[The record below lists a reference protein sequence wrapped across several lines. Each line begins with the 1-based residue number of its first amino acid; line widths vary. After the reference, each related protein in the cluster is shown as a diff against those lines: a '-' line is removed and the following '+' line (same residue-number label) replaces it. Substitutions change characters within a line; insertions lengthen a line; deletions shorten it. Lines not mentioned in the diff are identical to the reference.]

1 MERWSYLHHRW
12 LFGWFVDWSPWLRE
26 PLILFDGNWVVH
38 RSLFPRKEEI
48 VEWLS
53 HISRVRSFRVV
64 HSHMLSNCISP
75 SWLSVMGTCV
85 IWCSLKSLRVTST
98 MCQTCIWMSI
108 RARKTPPTVS
118 HPWTCTKSAENS
130 TENIRSF

>member
-1 MERWSYLHHRW
+1 MERKAGLT
-12 LFGWFVDWSPWLRE
+12 F
-26 PLILFDGNWVVH
+26 ITDGCLGGSWTGVLGSENPSSSSMVIGL
-38 RSLFPRKEEI
+38 SIDPSSQEKRK
-48 VEWLS
+48 S
-53 HISRVRSFRVV
+53 SKSSRVRSFRVV

-108 RARKTPPTVS
+108 RARKNPPTVS